1 MRLWLALFTVLFL
14 SQMETA
20 NATNLVHS
28 QHFRHHHHSA
38 DAHGHGRSY
47 GDGRPAAWCGWFMRK
62 QVSHDPGSSYNL
74 ARNWL
79 NYGTAASGPLP
90 GVIAV
95 WPHHVAM
102 IVGYDNNRHQWI
114 THEGNWRHREH
125 LGPRSL
131 SGVIGWRNS

>member
-14 SQMETA
+14 SQTGTA
-20 NATNLVHS
+20 NATNASHHRHS
-28 QHFRHHHHSA
+28 HHISGSYSGHSA
-38 DAHGHGRSY
+38 AFS
-47 GDGRPAAWCGWFMRK
+47 DGRPSAWCGWFLRK
-62 QVSHDPGSSYNL
+62 QVPSDPGPQYNL
-74 ARNWL
+74 ARQWL
-79 NYGTAASGPLP
+79 NYGTKASGPLP